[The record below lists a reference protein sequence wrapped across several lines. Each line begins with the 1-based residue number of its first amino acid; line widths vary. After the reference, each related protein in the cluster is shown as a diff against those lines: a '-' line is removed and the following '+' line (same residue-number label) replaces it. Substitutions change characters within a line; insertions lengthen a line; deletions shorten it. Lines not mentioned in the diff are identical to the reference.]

1 MGYYFNIQYLVKK
14 MRKNPLDCFSE
25 LEDPRVDRTKLYNLE
40 AILFQTI
47 SAVISGCDSWCEIEL
62 FGYTKRDWLQQYVS
76 IPNGTPSHD
85 TLSDLFKRLNPKVFE
100 QCFRNWTSLISDIVD
115 KDLIVFDG
123 KRIRGSYDN
132 YSNKSAIHMVSAWST
147 ENQLVLAQ
155 EKVDEKSNEI
165 TAIPTLLESLELSG
179 AIVSIDAMGCQK
191 EIATA
196 IIANQ
201 ADYILALKA
210 NQESLFDQVKN
221 EFTRQKLPAY
231 NCIEKGHGRI
241 TNWEVSVQSNLTF
254 IEETHLWKGIKS
266 LIKVTTNTTR
276 TIDDRI
282 SHQDRYYISSLEQ
295 TPEKF
300 SKLIRKHWQIENNL
314 HWTLDVQFKED
325 LARIRTKNANQNFS
339 LLRKIGLNII
349 NQAKTKG
356 MSVNRMRL
364 KAALDD
370 KFRSNLMKI

>member
-1 MGYYFNIQYLVKK
+1 MT
-14 MRKNPLDCFSE
+14 KNPLDCFSK
-25 LEDPRVDRTKLYNLE
+25 LEDPRIDRTKLYNLE
-40 AILFQTI
+40 AIIFQTI
-47 SAVISGCDSWCEIEL
+47 SAVVSGCDSWSEIEL
-62 FGYTKRDWLQQYVS
+62 FGQTKRDWLQQYVS

-85 TLSDLFKRLNPKVFE
+85 TLSDLFKRLDSSVFE

-123 KRIRGSYDN
+123 KRIRGSYDK

-165 TAIPTLLESLELSG
+165 TAIPRLLESLELSG

-191 EIATA
+191 EIAAA
-196 IIANQ
+196 IVANQ

-210 NQESLFDQVKN
+210 NHQSLLEQTKN
-221 EFTRQKLPAY
+221 EFIRQKQPTH

-254 IEETHLWKGIKS
+254 IDNVHLWEGIKS
-266 LIKVTTNTTR
+266 LIKVTTTTTH
-276 TIDDRI
+276 TIDSRT
-282 SHQDRYYISSLEQ
+282 SRQDRYYISSLKH
-295 TPEKF
+295 TPEEF
-300 SKLIRKHWQIENNL
+300 TQTIRKHWQIENNL

-325 LARIRTKNANQNFS
+325 LSRIRNNNADQNFS
-339 LLRKIGLNII
+339 LVRKIGLNII
-349 NQAKTKG
+349 NQSKTKG

-370 KFRSNLMKI
+370 KFRSRIMKI

>member
-1 MGYYFNIQYLVKK
+1 MINHVIFSILKRK
-14 MRKNPLDCFSE
+14 MTKNPLDCFSE
-25 LEDPRVDRTKLYNLE
+25 LEDPRIDRTKRYNLE
-40 AILFQTI
+40 AIIFQTI
-47 SAVISGCDSWCEIEL
+47 SAVVSGCNSWSEIEL
-62 FGYTKRDWLQQYVS
+62 FGQTKQDWLQQFVF

-85 TLSDLFKRLNPKVFE
+85 TLSDLFKRLDPIVFE

-115 KDLIVFDG
+115 KDLIVLDG
-123 KRIRGSYDN
+123 KRIRGSYDKH
-132 YSNKSAIHMVSAWST
+132 SNKSAIHMVSAWST

-179 AIVSIDAMGCQK
+179 AIVSVDAMGCQK
-191 EIATA
+191 EIAA
-196 IIANQ
+196 EIIANQ

-210 NQESLFDQVKN
+210 NHESLFDQAKN
-221 EFTRQKLPAY
+221 EFSRQKLPTH

-241 TNWEVSVQSNLTF
+241 TNSEVSVQSNITF
-254 IEETHLWKGIKS
+254 IDNVHLWEGIKS
-266 LIKVTTNTTR
+266 LIKVTTTTTH
-276 TIDDRI
+276 TIDNRT
-282 SHQDRYYISSLEQ
+282 SCQDRYYISSLGQ
-295 TPEKF
+295 TPEEF
-300 SKLIRKHWQIENNL
+300 TQLIRKHWQIENNL

-325 LARIRTKNANQNFS
+325 LSRIRNKNADQNFS
-339 LLRKIGLNII
+339 LIRKIGLNII

-370 KFRSNLMKI
+370 KFRTKVMKI